1 VITSVGAAEGC
12 DLLILLVWGFGVLG
26 FWGFGV
32 LGAYPLLRVGLLAVS
47 LLQRLTFPDA
57 EK

>member
-12 DLLILLVWGFGVLG
+12 DLLILLV
-26 FWGFGV
+26 WGFGV